1 LLGSLALA
9 GLIGAA
15 TSGRVLIVL
24 PLSAVPAVLDVVIA
38 ALVSSPITLL
48 GVQHGATESL
58 LQALGQRRRAVP
70 RRNGDVHVA
79 PVLEVTAGLSR
90 GAAGIPSGIG
100 PFARKGAQML
110 VKLRDMGVTSDMLF
124 AAGMVSIGASFLS
137 WVMSKKA
144 EEAGIDRA
152 DRWGIFIGEW
162 APTFFTLGIGLR
174 LDEIHGSPEK
184 GTLSKLKGKI
194 GA

>member
-1 LLGSLALA
+1 
-9 GLIGAA
+9 
-15 TSGRVLIVL
+15 
-24 PLSAVPAVLDVVIA
+24 
-38 ALVSSPITLL
+38 
-48 GVQHGATESL
+48 
-58 LQALGQRRRAVP
+58 
-70 RRNGDVHVA
+70 
-79 PVLEVTAGLSR
+79 
-90 GAAGIPSGIG
+90 
-100 PFARKGAQML
+100 ML

-124 AAGMVSIGASFLS
+124 VAGMVSIVASFLS

-144 EEAGIDRA
+144 EAAGIDRA

-162 APTFFTLGIGLR
+162 APTFFTFGIGLR